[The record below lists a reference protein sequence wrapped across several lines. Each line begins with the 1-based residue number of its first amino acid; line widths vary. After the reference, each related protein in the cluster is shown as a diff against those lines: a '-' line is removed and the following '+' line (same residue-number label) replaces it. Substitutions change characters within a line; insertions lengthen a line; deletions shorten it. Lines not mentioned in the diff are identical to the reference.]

1 MELNLQAQKELKR
14 LKVLSAQIEYAEK
27 HLVELFTNRPM
38 ADECGEDP
46 HILHRYD
53 DLIENVSSKIEV
65 LKIMIVEHVNVL
77 VALTDAQGE
86 D

>member
-27 HLVELFTNRPM
+27 HLVELFTTRPM
-38 ADECGEDP
+38 ADERGEDP
-46 HILHRYD
+46 HIFHRYD